1 MITPRT
7 VASLGKRKPSN
18 RTLIAEHHCPVIHPS
33 GKSMPPTV
41 LLAVAQLHPFYPDAL
56 QTLCTAMAIDKS
68 A

>member
-1 MITPRT
+1 
-7 VASLGKRKPSN
+7 
-18 RTLIAEHHCPVIHPS
+18 
-33 GKSMPPTV
+33 MPPTV